1 MKIAII
7 GKGFVGTAVEA
18 GFSNGSNELL
28 IVDPKVGTTVEWAL
42 AQNPDMTFICVPTPM
57 GENGAID
64 SSIVEGVLT
73 ELKDFGGLVV
83 LKSTVVPSKIQL
95 LEKMHPRF
103 VYNPEFLTEANA
115 VRDFL
120 NPFMHVFGGKKSDV
134 DELERIYAERSNCS
148 KDVQAVKCTPV
159 EASMIKYGINSFL
172 ALKVAF
178 MNQWKDLCDSV
189 GADYELV
196 KTGMSND
203 PRIGG
208 SHMMVPGPDGRRGFG
223 SACFAKDLPAIINES
238 MKVDS
243 ELSILRSAWNANCA
257 LRNSYQATLPREIEQ
272 NIKFNKI

>member
-7 GKGFVGTAVEA
+7 GKGFVGAAVEA
-18 GFSNGSNELL
+18 GFTNDYNELL
-28 IVDPKVGTTVEWAL
+28 IVDPKIGTTVEWAL
-42 AQNPDMTFICVPTPM
+42 AQKPDMVFICVPTPM

-64 SSIVEGVLT
+64 SSIVEGVLS

-120 NPFMHVFGGKKSDV
+120 KPFMHVFGGKKSDV
-134 DELERIYAERSNCS
+134 DELEHIYEKYSNCVLC
-148 KDVQAVKCTPV
+148 VQVVKCTPV

-178 MNQWKDLCDSV
+178 MNQWKDLCDAV
-189 GADYELV
+189 GADYDTV
-196 KTGMSND
+196 KVGVGND

-208 SHMMVPGPDGRRGFG
+208 SHMMVPGPDGRRGYS
-223 SACFAKDLPAIINES
+223 SACFPKDCPAIIRES
-238 MKVDS
+238 IALGA
-243 ELSILRSAWNANCA
+243 ELTIARAAWNANCDY
-257 LRNSYQATLPREIEQ
+257 RTNDDRLPREIEQ

>member
-7 GKGFVGTAVEA
+7 GKGFVGAAVEA
-18 GFSNGSNELL
+18 GFSNGSNRLL

-42 AQNPDMTFICVPTPM
+42 AQKPDMVFICVPTPM

-134 DELERIYAERSNCS
+134 DELEVIYEKRSNCMAAA
-148 KDVQAVKCTPV
+148 KVVKCTPV

-178 MNQWKDLCDSV
+178 MNQWKDLCDAV
-189 GADYELV
+189 DADYDVV
-196 KTGMSND
+196 KVGVGSD

-257 LRNSYQATLPREIEQ
+257 WRNSHQSTLPRELEQ